1 MRTFNFIFVAL
12 MVFVMMIGCQQEGV
26 MSDPTPADDDP
37 NSEAF
42 LLKKFKGCDREI
54 VKVMTRNVYVGTD
67 FDMILGAE
75 DPNLVPF
82 YVAQAF
88 ELLQNTNFYER
99 ADALAREVKWIRP
112 HLIGL
117 QEVSTIRHQSPGDA
131 VVGNPKEAKKVLYD
145 YLKIFISTLK
155 AHGLHYKVAVVGTN
169 IDIELP
175 MVTAVDGDGYPIA
188 FDDVRLTDHDVIL
201 VRKDVSYTDAVAE
214 RYDQELPVNELIS
227 VPSGYVAVTATIGS
241 KSYRF
246 VNTHLDAGPVEDI
259 RYAQAYELLT
269 DLGDETLPIIMLG
282 DFNTPAPKNST
293 YQFIMSQG
301 YKDAWLEKR
310 WGPRRHGDTFG
321 HDADL
326 MNPTANFDER
336 IDFVFYRNFEPVIPV
351 VVILGDEQ
359 FNRTENGLWP
369 SDHAGVAALIRN

>member
-1 MRTFNFIFVAL
+1 MRTLNFIFIAL
-12 MVFVMMIGCQQEGV
+12 LVFAMLIGCQQQGI

-42 LLKKFKGCDREI
+42 LLKKFSGCDPGI
-54 VKVMTRNVYVGTD
+54 VKVMTRNIYVGTD

-75 DPNLVPF
+75 DPNLIPF

-99 ADALAREVKWIRP
+99 ADALAKEVKWVRP

-117 QEVSTIRHQSPGDA
+117 QEVSTIRHQSPGDYLA
-131 VVGNPKEAKKVLYD
+131 GNPQPAEIVLYD
-145 YLKIFISTLK
+145 YLEILMAAFS
-155 AHGLHYKVAVVGTN
+155 AHGLQYEVAVIGQN

-175 MVTAVDGDGYPIA
+175 MVTEVDPETGYPVD

-201 VRKDVSYTDAVAE
+201 VRQDVAYSDAAVK
-214 RYDQELPVNELIS
+214 RYAQELPVNELIS
-227 VPSGYVAVTATIGS
+227 VPSGYVAVKATIGD

-259 RYAQAYELLT
+259 RLAQAYELLT
-269 DLGDETLPIIMLG
+269 DLAGETLPIIMLG
-282 DFNTPAPKNST
+282 DFNTPAPENST

-301 YKDAWLEKR
+301 YNDAWLERR
-310 WGPRRHGDTFG
+310 WGMWQDTQRLPSDSG
-321 HDADL
+321 GWNVCATGSASLLAWQLVHC
-326 MNPTANFDER
+326 PSS
-336 IDFVFYRNFEPVIPV
+336 
-351 VVILGDEQ
+351 
-359 FNRTENGLWP
+359 NGLANARLFV
-369 SDHAGVAALIRN
+369 SQ